1 MIRQRI
7 VAGLVAGV
15 AVIGL
20 AACGSDSTSSDT
32 TAKAATT
39 TEPAAATTDAR
50 PASTLPGG
58 VTVPEMSIP
67 DMSIPDVSIPQLT
80 GDCAELQKGMPDLT
94 DPSKVNQEDLDA
106 YYAKLK
112 AAVPADLKDD
122 VDTVKTAF
130 QPFYDALARANGDM
144 TKAIQDPDAQK
155 AMQALSDSDVSSSL
169 QALGTWVTNGCK

>member
-20 AACGSDSTSSDT
+20 AACGSDAKSSET
-32 TAKAATT
+32 TAKAATTT
-39 TEPAAATTDAR
+39 TEPAAATTDGR

-58 VTVPEMSIP
+58 VTIP
-67 DMSIPDVSIPQLT
+67 DMTIPDVSIPQLT

-94 DPSKVNQEDLDA
+94 DPSKFDQEDLDA

-112 AAVPADLKDD
+112 AAVPAGLKDD
-122 VDTVKTAF
+122 GDPVKAAF

-144 TKAIQDPDAQK
+144 TKAIQDPAAQK
-155 AMQALSDSDVSSSL
+155 AMQAMSDSQVSSSL